1 MNDDKVFSVAHI
13 VKIPLY
19 IWILLKFKKSH
30 IGTDS
35 FELGKDKHAYVTYAK
50 KIFGKIY
57 IIKTEHYVN
66 GKLCDYVKLKRI
78 EEYPNIRGMSVRY
91 MSIDELI

>member
-1 MNDDKVFSVAHI
+1 MNDDKVFSTAHI

-30 IGTDS
+30 IGADI
-35 FELGKDKHAYVTYAK
+35 FELGKDKHVYATYAK
-50 KIFGKIY
+50 ELFGEIY
-57 IIKTEHYVN
+57 IMKTEHYVN

-78 EEYPNIRGMSVRY
+78 EEYPNIRGASMSY
-91 MSIDELI
+91 QSMDELI